1 MSKKPLATAF
11 NSFGL
16 SAPDW
21 VNNLIG
27 IKSDDRDSID
37 TFKELTKTIE
47 QMIDALPS
55 IDIPSSV
62 IGKNKFEALKEVFKA
77 YKNTNI
83 TKVALLACSMTNLI
97 AKHSGAKSVSKVAGF
112 MQNCMALYA
121 IGDTVCNRIN
131 FKWNVVD
138 QLYVMVSVA
147 EPDFISLTLDEFRDV
162 SKNHDNLN
170 NRTVSISMASN
181 LAFIKIMNSKEPYK
195 WFSALDQT
203 EHTITPLKTNIVECK
218 RSTPANTVTSGDDD
232 DDRPDTH
239 LQYTFDENCE
249 QFKKI
254 NTSESDKSRLT
265 QYNAVFKFRFDDVEF
280 YAIQVVRENES
291 DDHTG
296 KVYIPSNQIK
306 MFWIPTDK
314 TKKLNPVEINMLHR
328 NVENYIEMMF
338 AMSIDPETYLY
349 TFDED
354 GDIREMLRPK
364 AVPTESVSPT
374 IPRIIRAIKIA
385 FDKGLSRSY
394 ALVGKP
400 GTGKTIGAQQISNAY
415 PNICTFKI
423 SADVITDS
431 DQADAMLRYVKAI
444 KKCIIILD
452 DMDSYTLDEKN
463 DNVVSYLGFFDK
475 LNQAAKNDQVSY
487 IFFATIN
494 DPKKVNQRIMR
505 RSGRIDEM
513 FEIGLPSIDTMRY
526 LFKYND
532 EKINPDN
539 LTDFNDPKF
548 DGVFQLAADAH
559 ITAADVTNIFTD
571 IVIYSGSVESM
582 DENGE
587 VIEPTKEDDV
597 EICTPEKIRDAIDRI
612 KGRNQMS
619 GRSFIDAE
627 RDDD

>member
-1 MSKKPLATAF
+1 
-11 NSFGL
+11 
-16 SAPDW
+16 
-21 VNNLIG
+21 
-27 IKSDDRDSID
+27 
-37 TFKELTKTIE
+37 
-47 QMIDALPS
+47 
-55 IDIPSSV
+55 
-62 IGKNKFEALKEVFKA
+62 
-77 YKNTNI
+77 
-83 TKVALLACSMTNLI
+83 
-97 AKHSGAKSVSKVAGF
+97 
-112 MQNCMALYA
+112 
-121 IGDTVCNRIN
+121 
-131 FKWNVVD
+131 
-138 QLYVMVSVA
+138 
-147 EPDFISLTLDEFRDV
+147 
-162 SKNHDNLN
+162 
-170 NRTVSISMASN
+170 
-181 LAFIKIMNSKEPYK
+181 
-195 WFSALDQT
+195 
-203 EHTITPLKTNIVECK
+203 
-218 RSTPANTVTSGDDD
+218 
-232 DDRPDTH
+232 
-239 LQYTFDENCE
+239 
-249 QFKKI
+249 
-254 NTSESDKSRLT
+254 
-265 QYNAVFKFRFDDVEF
+265 
-280 YAIQVVRENES
+280 
-291 DDHTG
+291 
-296 KVYIPSNQIK
+296 
-306 MFWIPTDK
+306 
-314 TKKLNPVEINMLHR
+314 
-328 NVENYIEMMF
+328 MMF

-587 VIEPTKEDDV
+587 VIEPTKEEDV
-597 EICTPEKIRDAIDRI
+597 EICTPEKIRDAIERI

-619 GRSFIDAE
+619 GRSFIDSE
-627 RDDD
+627 RDED